1 MDLLVESVQPLNLM
15 GQMGYR
21 YLEPGTI
28 QNPTDYWVL
37 AVYPIPNEAFGGCH
51 DGGLVYPGFSLD
63 LGHFLEGF
71 QGVEVLAWHAPS
83 VYNGELDGPE
93 VSVKGSFTGKRVW
106 VRVFAHPPS
115 DVSPSLVVDLAN
127 GNYWEKKG

>member
-1 MDLLVESVQPLNLM
+1 MDLLVASVQPLNLM

-21 YLEPGTI
+21 YLEPGTL
-28 QNPTDYWVL
+28 QNPTDYWVF
-37 AVYPIPNEAFGGCH
+37 AVYPTPNEAFGGYH

-71 QGVEVLAWHAPS
+71 GATEDLVWHAPA

-93 VSVKGSFTGKRVW
+93 VSLKGSFTGRRVW
-106 VRVFAHPPS
+106 VRVFAQPPS
-115 DVSPSLVVDLAN
+115 DVMPSLVVDLAN
-127 GNYWEKKG
+127 GNCWEKSG